1 MPTNKK
7 LKSKSNKTASKSV
20 SKKNATVLYAVVV
33 VILLALLSI
42 FIVHQKT
49 ALAPT
54 VSVESLETIK
64 DKLGIEIIIPS
75 DAKNVSYALRGNDI
89 GVVEYD
95 KTVSSGNVIHY
106 ILSYSKTASNQ
117 LDYIKGETWG
127 TPIEMNVDTK
137 DGKKVLVTSN
147 VSSDDK
153 KKMQGKWTDNEVFYS
168 MATETLSAREDFLQE
183 VNRLVK
189 NNHK

>member
-1 MPTNKK
+1 MKK
-7 LKSKSNKTASKSV
+7 LKSKNNKTASKSA
-20 SKKNATVLYAVVV
+20 SKKSTTVLYAVVI

-42 FIVHQKT
+42 FIVHTKT
-49 ALAPT
+49 AQAPT
-54 VSVESLETIK
+54 VNVESLETIK
-64 DKLGIEIIIPS
+64 EKLGIEIIIPS
-75 DAKNVSYALRGNDI
+75 DAKNISYALRGNEI

-95 KTVSSGNVIHY
+95 KTVSNGNVIHY

-117 LDYIKGETWG
+117 LEYIKGEAWG

-153 KKMQGKWTDNEVFYS
+153 SKMQGKWTDNEVFYS
-168 MATETLSAREDFLQE
+168 MATETLTAREDFLQE
-183 VNRLVK
+183 VNRVVI